1 MQLVEIKALT
11 ADGYERTAHVFL
23 IDLDKSVWCHFIQH
37 DEYLEA
43 GQESVKL
50 KTGDRVE
57 GSFSIQLVNG
67 YTLQGDAEAPGFKQ
81 PIEESSHIV
90 AVCEVREIID
100 EYSCLCD
107 IGLLGEEVTVE
118 FEDSVTVEP
127 GAIITIRGSLEFDPE
142 PAS

>member
-11 ADGYERTAHVFL
+11 ADGYERTAQVF
-23 IDLDKSVWCHFIQH
+23 ITETNKSVWCHFIQH

-50 KTGDRVE
+50 KAGDQV
-57 GSFSIQLVNG
+57 GGTFSVQLVTG
-67 YTLQGDAEAPGFKQ
+67 FTLEADAGDPGFTQ

-100 EYSCLCD
+100 EYTCLCD
-107 IGLLGEEVTVE
+107 FGLLGEAVPVE
-118 FEDSVTVEP
+118 FEDSVKVEQ
-127 GAIITIRGSLEFDPE
+127 GTMIKVSGSLEFDME